1 MAPVLST
8 TPVNNKKQVNFDEAV
23 NCAVPSIIDSSLEGE
38 DEPHAANVT
47 RDAGLGGLPAAQG
60 LYNPDNEKDSC
71 GVGFVCHIKGKPSHK
86 IVSDAKA
93 LLVCMTHRGK
103 QSATRIL
110 DPPSPQS

>member
-1 MAPVLST
+1 MAPVPAT
-8 TPVNNKKQVNFDEAV
+8 TPLNNKKQVTFDETV
-23 NCAVPSIIDSSLEGE
+23 NHSVRNIVDDSLDSD

-47 RDAGLGGLPAAQG
+47 RDASLGGLPAAQG

-71 GVGFVCHIKGKPSHK
+71 GVGFVCHIKGKSSHK

-103 QSATRIL
+103 QH
-110 DPPSPQS
+110 

>member
-1 MAPVLST
+1 MAPALPST
-8 TPVNNKKQVNFDEAV
+8 LINNKNQVKFDEAL
-23 NCAVPSIIDSSLEGE
+23 NCQVPSILNSALDGD

-103 QSATRIL
+103 LRRSLLVATR
-110 DPPSPQS
+110 SRQC